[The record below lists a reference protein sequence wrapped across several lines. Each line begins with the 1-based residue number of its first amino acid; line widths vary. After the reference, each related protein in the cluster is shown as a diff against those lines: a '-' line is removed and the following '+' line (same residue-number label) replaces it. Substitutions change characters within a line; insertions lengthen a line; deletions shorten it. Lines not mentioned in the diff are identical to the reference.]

1 MGSEADVIHNMF
13 STDPTW
19 ILLVP
24 SGPVVIT
31 ELSPFEPI
39 SQLIRTAVDDILHE
53 LNPKT
58 IRIIFSLR
66 DAEYTAHTGSFR
78 AWGGRKTAVSAGNYL
93 PELVVRFLIGRYLEH
108 NSNVEVLTGSGLR
121 DAKPNELIVYAVD
134 GPAALTQRAPLGF
147 NPKAA
152 EFHDAIVNCLSQA
165 SNNDTV
171 EPTWLQSATKTTS
184 KDDLLR
190 AGVVNPSQWLELF
203 QYSYSSV
210 QLLLSDSTLGV
221 GRYVALL
228 QPCS

>member
-1 MGSEADVIHNMF
+1 MGSETDVIHNMF

-78 AWGGRKTAVSAGNYL
+78 AWVEEKL
-93 PELVVRFLIGRYLEH
+93 PYQPEIIYQ
-108 NSNVEVLTGSGLR
+108 SWS
-121 DAKPNELIVYAVD
+121 Y
-134 GPAALTQRAPLGF
+134 GF
-147 NPKAA
+147 
-152 EFHDAIVNCLSQA
+152 
-165 SNNDTV
+165 
-171 EPTWLQSATKTTS
+171 
-184 KDDLLR
+184 
-190 AGVVNPSQWLELF
+190 
-203 QYSYSSV
+203 
-210 QLLLSDSTLGV
+210 
-221 GRYVALL
+221 
-228 QPCS
+228 

>member
-1 MGSEADVIHNMF
+1 MGSEIDVIQSMYI
-13 STDPTW
+13 TDPTR

-24 SGPVVIT
+24 SGPVLVT
-31 ELSPFEPI
+31 DLSPFEPV
-39 SQLIRTAVDDILHE
+39 SQLMRTAIDGILHE

-66 DAEYTAHTGSFR
+66 DTEYTAHTGSFR
-78 AWGGRKTAVSAGNYL
+78 AWGGRETAVSTGNYL
-93 PELVVRFLIGRYLEH
+93 PELVARFLIGRYLER
-108 NSNVEVLTGSGLR
+108 NPNVEVLTGSGLG
-121 DAKPNELIVYAVD
+121 DAEPHELIIYPID
-134 GPAALTQRAPLGF
+134 GPAALTQRAALGF

-152 EFHDAIVNCLSQA
+152 EFHDAMVKCISHA
-165 SNNDTV
+165 NNNATV

-184 KDDLLR
+184 EDDLSR

-210 QLLLSDSTLGV
+210 QLLVSDSTLGV

-228 QPCS
+228 QPCY